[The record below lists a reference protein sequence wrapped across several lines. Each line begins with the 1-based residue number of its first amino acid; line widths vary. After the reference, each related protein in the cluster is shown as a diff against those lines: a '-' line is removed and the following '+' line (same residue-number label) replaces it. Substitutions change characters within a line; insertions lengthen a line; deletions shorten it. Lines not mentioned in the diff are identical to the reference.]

1 MSEWRKA
8 LIASLVNSDQGVY
21 DVVSKRR
28 TTYKEIFASAIEFGS
43 SLKIEKQSVVSV
55 VLPNSS
61 DYLIAYLACV
71 MYGFIFAPVPHFLTK
86 NEIEKAIEYHNSS
99 ILITDRED
107 LAPNVPIV
115 KVTMAKFANELNE
128 SGLNLPQLMENDIL
142 CLYYSSGTTGDP
154 KGVLYSHGN
163 KFSLITSISQTF
175 NFKASTKHLA
185 FLPFSHTA
193 SLNYSVFPSLLVGG
207 PLFIA
212 SSFEKIRSRFFSILS
227 EYKIQYVQIVPTV
240 AQTLI
245 KLRENFSDIDLSN
258 LEYIGCGS
266 APLSVSVQENFQEQF
281 GIPLA
286 NLYGL
291 SETGPSH
298 FDNPTSKDW
307 KPGSI
312 GTPLP
317 VNDCIIAPDG
327 EILLRGENVMKGYFK
342 NEEQTRKVL
351 VDGWFHTGD
360 YGFEKDGKFFFL
372 DRKKDLV
379 IIGGINVYP
388 SEIEDVLYGSNLLSE
403 CVVFGVPDK
412 TQGEKIVASVVLK
425 DQLPEHQRD
434 IESELISH
442 CRKQLSTFKIPST
455 ILFSDA
461 IPKTA
466 SGKLI
471 RRLVREEYLLTMTS
485 STD

>member
-1 MSEWRKA
+1 MA
-8 LIASLVNSDQGVY
+8 NSNQEVY
-21 DVVSKRR
+21 DVVTKKG
-28 TTYKEIFASAIEFGS
+28 TTYKEIFASALEFGS
-43 SLKIEKQSVVSV
+43 SLKIEKQSTVSV
-55 VLPNSS
+55 VLPNSE

-107 LAPNVPIV
+107 LALTVPAV
-115 KVTMAKFANELNE
+115 KVTKSKFAGTLNE
-128 SGLNLPQLMENDIL
+128 SEWKLPKLKENDIL

-163 KFSLITSISQTF
+163 KFSLISSISHGF
-175 NFKASTKHLA
+175 NFNASTKHLA
-185 FLPFSHTA
+185 FLPFGHTA
-193 SLNYSVFPSLLVGG
+193 SLNYSVFPALLVGG

-212 SSFEKIRSRFFSILS
+212 SSFEKIRSRFFSILN
-227 EYKIQYVQIVPTV
+227 EYEIQYVQIVPTV

-245 KLRENFSDIDLSN
+245 KLRENISDIDLSN

-266 APLSVSVQENFQEQF
+266 APLSISVQENFQKQF

-298 FDNPTSKDW
+298 IDDPTSKDW
-307 KPGSI
+307 KPGGI
-312 GTPLP
+312 GIPLN
-317 VNDCIIAPDG
+317 VNECIIAPDG

-388 SEIEDVLYGSNLLSE
+388 AEVEDILYGSNLVSE

-412 TQGEKIVASVVLK
+412 TQGEKIIASVVLK
-425 DQLPEHQRD
+425 DQSTEHQRD
-434 IESELISH
+434 FESELISH
-442 CRKQLSTFKIPST
+442 CRKHLSTFKIPST

-471 RRLVREEYLLTMTS
+471 RREVREGYLLSLTS